1 MAPMYPLGMAR
12 FERISVDP
20 AIMRGKPC
28 IKGTRIP
35 VATILGM
42 LAKGHTRERVLE
54 AYPELT
60 TQDIDEALSYAS
72 WRLTEAEVSA

>member
-1 MAPMYPLGMAR
+1 MPMAQ

-42 LAKGHTRERVLE
+42 LAMGHSRERILQG
-54 AYPELT
+54 YPDLKSE
-60 TQDIDEALSYAS
+60 DIDEALSYAS
-72 WRLTEAEVSA
+72 WRMTESEVHA

>member
-1 MAPMYPLGMAR
+1 MAQ

-42 LAKGHTRERVLE
+42 LSKGHSRERILQG
-54 AYPELT
+54 YPDLMPE
-60 TQDIDEALSYAS
+60 DIDEALSYAS
-72 WRLTEAEVSA
+72 WRMTESEVHS